1 MVAQRTHRSGDRNG
15 TPAAAAPGVEA
26 TSGVE
31 TVAIPPVVAARCRGG
46 VITAPAA
53 ADVSTAGDDVM
64 DDDDD
69 AALPSAISCTTHYE
83 IQSSGMYCQLLTRM
97 LPRSL
102 RQGAFLSFDH

>member
-1 MVAQRTHRSGDRNG
+1 MAAKQTHRSGERNG

-31 TVAIPPVVAARCRGG
+31 TVAMPPVVAARCRGG
-46 VITAPAA
+46 VTTAPAAA

-69 AALPSAISCTTHYE
+69 AVLPSAISCAAPRDSKQRDVVSVSY
-83 IQSSGMYCQLLTRM
+83 QNASSPVSTRCV
-97 LPRSL
+97 SL
-102 RQGAFLSFDH
+102 V

>member
-1 MVAQRTHRSGDRNG
+1 MAAKRTHRSGDRNG

-53 ADVSTAGDDVM
+53 ADVSTAGDDVIT
-64 DDDDD
+64 DDDD
-69 AALPSAISCTTHYE
+69 AALPSAISCTTPQDSKQRDVVSVCY
-83 IQSSGMYCQLLTRM
+83 QNASSLVSTRCV
-97 LPRSL
+97 SL
-102 RQGAFLSFDH
+102 V

>member
-1 MVAQRTHRSGDRNG
+1 MAAKRTHRSGDRNG

-31 TVAIPPVVAARCRGG
+31 TVAMPPVVAARCRGG

-53 ADVSTAGDDVM
+53 AAADVSTAGDDVG

-69 AALPSAISCTTHYE
+69 AVLPSAISCTAPRDSKQRDVLLVRY
-83 IQSSGMYCQLLTRM
+83 QNASSFVTTRCV
-97 LPRSL
+97 PV
-102 RQGAFLSFDH
+102 A

>member
-1 MVAQRTHRSGDRNG
+1 MAAKRTHRSGDRNG
-15 TPAAAAPGVEA
+15 TPAATAPGVEV

-31 TVAIPPVVAARCRGG
+31 TVAMPPVVAARCRGG

-69 AALPSAISCTTHYE
+69 AALPSAISCAAPQDSKQRDVLSVSY
-83 IQSSGMYCQLLTRM
+83 QNASSLVSTRCV
-97 LPRSL
+97 SIV
-102 RQGAFLSFDH
+102 